1 MQIRCFHCQSLFDP
15 NPRIK
20 NQKYCSKRECQRARR
35 RDWQR
40 QKLAT
45 DPDYKANQRHCQ
57 NEWHK
62 QHPGYYRRYRERRPE
77 SARRNRLLQKYRDT
91 KRRRPRLLAKM
102 DACKSAPVKE
112 PGAYYLIPRLAK
124 MDASIQEVV
133 VIPTC

>member
-1 MQIRCFHCQSLFDP
+1 MQIRCCHCQSLFES

-20 NQKYCSKRECQRARR
+20 NQRYCSKRECQRARR

-57 NEWHK
+57 NEWHQ
-62 QHPGYYRRYRERRPE
+62 QHPGYYRRYRARRPE
-77 SARRNRLLQKYRDT
+77 SAKRNRFLQKYRDS

-102 DACKSAPVKE
+102 DACKSAPLKE
-112 PGAYYLIPRLAK
+112 PRAYYLIPLLAK

-133 VIPTC
+133 LIPRC